1 MVQVWKTK
9 SLLFCLRYDPLIAFL
24 RQKHITFIFIKTMS
38 HDLLVQMAYFDPSGE
53 TQKKENFYKYS
64 RGSHKRLR
72 REKWSQLDLVV
83 YENGSEYIFFSIQNF
98 YIRQKFSQ
106 RGKREMVRAWAPN
119 SRARFQAYSGN
130 SDSANRP
137 GYEADNITV
146 LQILTASEIKA
157 NKADIVIKN
166 KQEKS
171 CLLIDM
177 STPTEKNTSVHVT
190 EKLSKKKR
198 PWNRNWNNVGDES
211 HNNSCSDRS
220 PWTNKERIGEI
231 YTTNPG

>member
-1 MVQVWKTK
+1 
-9 SLLFCLRYDPLIAFL
+9 
-24 RQKHITFIFIKTMS
+24 
-38 HDLLVQMAYFDPSGE
+38 
-53 TQKKENFYKYS
+53 
-64 RGSHKRLR
+64 
-72 REKWSQLDLVV
+72 
-83 YENGSEYIFFSIQNF
+83 
-98 YIRQKFSQ
+98 
-106 RGKREMVRAWAPN
+106 MVRTWAPN

-146 LQILTASEIKA
+146 LWDMQILTDSEIKA
-157 NKADIVIKN
+157 NKADLVIKN

-190 EKLSKKKR
+190 EKLSK
-198 PWNRNWNNVGDES
+198 NNDLEIEIEAMWGDES
-211 HNNSCSDRS
+211 HNNSCSDR
-220 PWTNKERIGEI
+220 TNKERIWEI